1 MKLCGFEVGL
11 DQPLFLIAGP
21 CVIESRELAFD
32 TAGRLQEIC
41 RQKNIEY
48 IPAQTSM
55 TGEDFGFFTT
65 LYPGLLFWLGSGC
78 SYPLHSDKFLPRDEC
93 LEIGVKIMSAFLTTE

>member
-1 MKLCGFEVGL
+1 
-11 DQPLFLIAGP
+11 
-21 CVIESRELAFD
+21 
-32 TAGRLQEIC
+32 
-41 RQKNIEY
+41 
-48 IPAQTSM
+48 M